1 MYRSRISVAMLVAF
15 AVLTAGC
22 GGADITAEGSD
33 QEAAGATEGTQAAF
47 SDACGRAVEEAAN
60 IGDMEDTV
68 EDLDEAITA
77 CVDLAELGAAVEQYP
92 AALDG
97 ADLETFVFNRCQFSE
112 DQLVLESAICSE
124 VGA

>member
-1 MYRSRISVAMLVAF
+1 MYRSRISVAMLV

-60 IGDMEDTV
+60 VGDMEDTV
-68 EDLDEAITA
+68 EDLDEAIAA
-77 CVDLAELGAAVEQYP
+77 CVDLAELGAAVEQFP

-97 ADLETFVFNRCQFSE
+97 ADLQTFVSNRCQFSE
-112 DQLVLESAICSE
+112 DQSVLESAICTE
-124 VGA
+124 IGE

>member
-1 MYRSRISVAMLVAF
+1 MNRSRIFVAMLVA
-15 AVLTAGC
+15 VLASGC

-33 QEAAGATEGTQAAF
+33 QEAAGATEGTQAVF

-60 IGDMEDTV
+60 VGDMEDTV
-68 EDLDEAITA
+68 EDLDEAIAA

-112 DQLVLESAICSE
+112 DQFVLESAICSE